1 MIEGIGQLGV
11 TANFQKRLRDL
22 QVFLGFVL
30 GLKLEISKFEE
41 ACPDEGSPSGGA
53 PCEPCGPRKT

>member
-11 TANFQKRLRDL
+11 TANFQKRLREL

-41 ACPDEGSPSGGA
+41 AWVPE
-53 PCEPCGPRKT
+53 